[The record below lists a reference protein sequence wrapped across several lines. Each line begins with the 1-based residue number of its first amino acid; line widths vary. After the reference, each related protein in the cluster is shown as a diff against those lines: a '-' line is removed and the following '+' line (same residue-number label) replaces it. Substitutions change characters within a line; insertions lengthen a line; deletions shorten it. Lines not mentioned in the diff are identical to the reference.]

1 MTLTHPSD
9 SVDLQPIITI
19 VSGLPRS
26 GTSMMMKMLEAGGLP
41 PLTDNLRIADE
52 DNPKGYY
59 EFERVKQLPKGDAV
73 WLPEA
78 QGKVVKVIAALLPHL
93 PGGYRYRVIF
103 MQRAM
108 PEILASQRQMLI
120 RRGEDPDKIGD
131 DVLAKLFD
139 KHLRQVNDWI
149 SRQRNV
155 ERLDVN
161 YNEMLKNPQPFIERV
176 NAFLGGQLDTAK
188 MAQVVDPSLHRQR
201 KE

>member
-1 MTLTHPSD
+1 
-9 SVDLQPIITI
+9 
-19 VSGLPRS
+19 
-26 GTSMMMKMLEAGGLP
+26 
-41 PLTDNLRIADE
+41 
-52 DNPKGYY
+52 
-59 EFERVKQLPKGDAV
+59 
-73 WLPEA
+73 
-78 QGKVVKVIAALLPHL
+78 
-93 PGGYRYRVIF
+93 

-131 DVLAKLFD
+131 DALAKLFD

-149 SRQRNV
+149 SRQPNV

-176 NAFLGGQLDTAK
+176 NAFLGGQLNIEK
-188 MAQVVDPSLHRQR
+188 MAQVVDPNLHRQR